1 MAMTAA
7 SMKARIRTAQAAIAA
22 PANNAGAAA
31 AYSDAMLQAL
41 CQGIIDEIKAAA
53 VVTVTN
59 VSGVTVGGGVSGP
72 GTGTVS
78 A

>member
-7 SMKARIRTAQAAIAA
+7 SMKTRIRTAQAAISA
-22 PANNAGAAA
+22 PANNGAAAA

-41 CQGIIDEIKAAA
+41 CQGIIDEIKAGA
-53 VVTVTN
+53 VIQVTAVTAGGATAPGTVT
-59 VSGVTVGGGVSGP
+59 
-72 GTGTVS
+72 